1 MFGQPIK
8 KSLNLKALTLSVI
21 LTFVAG
27 LNAGQ
32 LFAGELSENVTS
44 EDPYGVTNPEEL
56 SMTYYVKNMKR
67 NLNRGHDFV
76 CSLGYFATKS
86 GDHKTALKIF
96 RTCAKRGNQG
106 AKIWMSYMHQN
117 GYGVKKD
124 PKASTDWV
132 KESAN
137 EGYSIGKYNYGVAL
151 LKGYGVKRDFNAGK
165 SLIDEVAANGD
176 VHAIELQQ
184 NEYNPDVVTPDA
196 DQTDKDLLF

>member
-1 MFGQPIK
+1 
-8 KSLNLKALTLSVI
+8 
-21 LTFVAG
+21 
-27 LNAGQ
+27 
-32 LFAGELSENVTS
+32 
-44 EDPYGVTNPEEL
+44 
-56 SMTYYVKNMKR
+56 
-67 NLNRGHDFV
+67 
-76 CSLGYFATKS
+76 
-86 GDHKTALKIF
+86 
-96 RTCAKRGNQG
+96 
-106 AKIWMSYMHQN
+106 MHQN